1 MGFRFLALFL
11 ALLFVIIIGCGDSAD
26 ESDDDIVT
34 AQSGEIFGTVTD
46 KETGIA
52 VEGATVKIGIET
64 ALTDNNGKYTIKNI
78 PFSNNISIIVTA
90 SGYEDYNGYSALQQ
104 ELMSL
109 DIGIVPS
116 QSPSAPILAVLESI
130 SSDIE
135 QLDDNKIPDITSY
148 FSQDYVAG
156 DDEATAF
163 AIFAGVVPPNYDA
176 ITKTMENINKKYSKL
191 TFDFANPEVSFEG
204 NDSATVLMRFV
215 VDATTNPPEP
225 KKWDIIVDGKMIFE
239 KQDDEWKMTFWGLI
253 PPFIKF
259 EENPI

>member
-1 MGFRFLALFL
+1 MGSRFFALFL
-11 ALLFVIIIGCGDSAD
+11 ALFFVVIAGCGNSAD
-26 ESDDDIVT
+26 ESGNDIVT

-52 VEGATVKIGIET
+52 VEGATVKIGDET
-64 ALTDNNGKYTIKNI
+64 VLTDNNGKYSIKNI

-90 SGYEDYNGYSALQQ
+90 SGYEDYNGSSSLQQ

-109 DIGIVPS
+109 NIEIVPS
-116 QSPSAPILAVLESI
+116 QSPSAPILAVLESL

-135 QLDDNKIPDITSY
+135 QLDDNKIPDITSH
-148 FSQDYVAG
+148 FSPDYVAG

-163 AIFAGVVPPNYDA
+163 AIFAGVVPLNYDA
-176 ITKTMENINKKYSKL
+176 IPDAMENINKKYSKL
-191 TFDFANPEVSFEG
+191 IFDFANPDIDFG
-204 NDSATVLMRFV
+204 DDSATVLMRFV

-239 KQDDEWKMTFWGLI
+239 KQNDEWKMTFWGLI